1 MSKLAFLLERA
12 RIAEYVQLLESPKR
26 LIYLNF
32 IAGLARG
39 FGMAV
44 GFTLLGAVVI
54 YLLSRTFVT
63 NLPVVGKFIAEIV
76 AIVQDDLGARR

>member
-12 RIAEYVQLLESPKR
+12 RIADYVQLLESPKR